1 MTFEV
6 FELFIIIIY
15 MSFLQT
21 LEVETHG
28 KGKPFM
34 RVEPVVT
41 TLVWED
47 FSTKFAVIFNDFA
60 RHIIVIQFLTNSKVE
75 MMRPLPRRSLSL
87 ISTTD
92 FPENILVIRKQELS
106 EQYFHRVEI
115 LLFGAVVSFLVN
127 IPSGGDY
134 KEINYSKD
142 NSHFQ

>member
-1 MTFEV
+1 MI
-6 FELFIIIIY
+6 L
-15 MSFLQT
+15 
-21 LEVETHG
+21 
-28 KGKPFM
+28 
-34 RVEPVVT
+34 
-41 TLVWED
+41 
-47 FSTKFAVIFNDFA
+47 NDFA
-60 RHIIVIQFLTNSKVE
+60 HHIVVAWFLKNLKVE
-75 MMRPLPRRSLSL
+75 IMRPLPRRSLSL

-142 NSHFQ
+142 NSHF